1 MIPRLQPM
9 RFLLVAAA
17 LTAAMFV
24 PSHGQQSYPNRPIR
38 ILVGFQAG
46 SSSDVAA
53 RGIAQKLS
61 EILKNPVVVENRPGA
76 SSDVAAKAVAAAAPD
91 GYTLY
96 VATVANTINSAAKGA
111 AATDVTTA
119 LMPIA
124 QIGEVPNILVANPEV
139 PVKTVADVIRLAK
152 EKPGK
157 LTYASTGSGSALH
170 MAAELFSTMADVSLL
185 HVPYQGSAA
194 AMPDLLTGRVSIMFA
209 PASTVIPFLQ
219 SGKLRAI
226 ASATGKRMT
235 GMPDLPTVSEQGLPG
250 FESSIWF
257 GILAPAGL
265 PDPIARKLEESIL
278 QAAASPDLIEQFK
291 PQGIDVIRRDRAEF
305 TAYVKAENAKWSKVI
320 AERGLKLN

>member
-9 RFLLVAAA
+9 RSFLVAAA
-17 LTAAMFV
+17 VTAAMFV
-24 PSHGQQSYPNRPIR
+24 PSHQASNPIRTVPIR
-38 ILVGFQAG
+38 ILVGSQAG

-96 VATVANTINSAAKGA
+96 VASVANTINSAAKGA

-139 PVKTVADVIRLAK
+139 PAKTVADVIRLAK

-209 PASTVIPFLQ
+209 PASTVISFLQ

-250 FESSIWF
+250 FESLRDMVRDSGAR
-257 GILAPAGL
+257 GITG
-265 PDPIARKLEESIL
+265 PDRPQARRNRSCR
-278 QAAASPDLIEQFK
+278 
-291 PQGIDVIRRDRAEF
+291 PQHRR
-305 TAYVKAENAKWSKVI
+305 T
-320 AERGLKLN
+320 

>member
-1 MIPRLQPM
+1 MPRL
-9 RFLLVAAA
+9 
-17 LTAAMFV
+17 
-24 PSHGQQSYPNRPIR
+24 
-38 ILVGFQAG
+38 
-46 SSSDVAA
+46 
-53 RGIAQKLS
+53 K
-61 EILKNPVVVENRPGA
+61 
-76 SSDVAAKAVAAAAPD
+76 
-91 GYTLY
+91 
-96 VATVANTINSAAKGA
+96 SAAKGA

-209 PASTVIPFLQ
+209 PASTVISFLQ